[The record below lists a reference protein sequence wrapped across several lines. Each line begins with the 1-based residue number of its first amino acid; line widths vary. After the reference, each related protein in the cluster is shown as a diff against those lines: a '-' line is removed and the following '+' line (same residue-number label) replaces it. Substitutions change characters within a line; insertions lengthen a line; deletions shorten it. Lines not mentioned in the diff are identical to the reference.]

1 MDPGHR
7 VGGLP
12 GARRRPNGGGPA
24 GPGPAIGARSI
35 ADIDTIGGVASH
47 ATPALEL
54 LARAGTPHT
63 IHEYALPE
71 RHGRARDARPEYGL
85 DAAAALGVDPARVAK
100 TLVVRLDRARLA
112 LVVVAVDRQ
121 LDPRRVAT
129 ALGAR
134 TADLAEPR
142 DAERATG
149 GVVGG
154 ISPLA
159 PRRPLPVVVD
169 DAILDGPTVLV
180 SAGRRGR
187 QVELAPADLVK
198 LTEAIVAP
206 IARTGPVSR
215 T

>member
-1 MDPGHR
+1 MDPAIAWAGSR
-7 VGGLP
+7 R
-12 GARRRPNGGGPA
+12 ARRRPNGGGPA

-47 ATPALEL
+47 ATPALDL
-54 LARAGTPHT
+54 LARTGTPHT

-71 RHGRARDARPEYGL
+71 RHGRARDARPDYGL
-85 DAAAALGVDPARVAK
+85 EAAAALGVDPARVAK
-100 TLVVRLDRARLA
+100 TLVVRLDGTRLA
-112 LVVVAVDRQ
+112 LVVIAVERQ

-134 TADLAEPR
+134 TADLADPR

-169 DAILDGPTVLV
+169 EAILDGTTVLV

-187 QVELAPADLVK
+187 QVELAPADLVT
-198 LTEAIVAP
+198 LTRATVAP

-215 T
+215 S

>member
-54 LARAGTPHT
+54 LARTGTPHT
-63 IHEYALPE
+63 IHEYELPE
-71 RHGRARDARPEYGL
+71 RHGRERDARPDYGL
-85 DAAAALGVDPARVAK
+85 EAAAALGIDPARVAK
-100 TLVVRLDRARLA
+100 TLVVRLDGARLA

-134 TADLAEPR
+134 SAELAEPQ

-159 PRRPLPVVVD
+159 PRRPLAVVVD

-180 SAGRRGR
+180 LPAGEAGRSSS
-187 QVELAPADLVK
+187 P
-198 LTEAIVAP
+198 
-206 IARTGPVSR
+206 RTTSS